1 MGYYGFGLSQI
12 GVVSVPVYPSISPE
26 DYEFIFN
33 NAEIQYCFVSDKDLL
48 NKVMKVKHNIPSLQ
62 NFYF

>member
-1 MGYYGFGLSQI
+1 MDFGLSQI

-33 NAEIQYCFVSDKDLL
+33 NAEIQYCFVSDKELL
-48 NKVMKVKHNIPSLQ
+48 NKVMKSKTQYS
-62 NFYF
+62 